1 VRSCDLQ
8 SPLHDLIHVRL
19 LKRTI
24 AGIAIV
30 FCVAGLFYVGC
41 RHQRHATRKVNELD
55 VTVDR
60 LDSLAQACE
69 SYRKLVGAWPADR
82 TSLLRV
88 IALNDTN
95 ILIDAWG
102 REIVFIVHTNVPGSM
117 WLESYGAD
125 GLPNGVGMDADIV
138 YQLP

>member
-1 VRSCDLQ
+1 
-8 SPLHDLIHVRL
+8 
-19 LKRTI
+19 
-24 AGIAIV
+24 
-30 FCVAGLFYVGC
+30 
-41 RHQRHATRKVNELD
+41 
-55 VTVDR
+55 
-60 LDSLAQACE
+60 
-69 SYRKLVGAWPADR
+69 
-82 TSLLRV
+82 V

-102 REIVFIVHTNVPGSM
+102 REIVFIVHTNVSGSM